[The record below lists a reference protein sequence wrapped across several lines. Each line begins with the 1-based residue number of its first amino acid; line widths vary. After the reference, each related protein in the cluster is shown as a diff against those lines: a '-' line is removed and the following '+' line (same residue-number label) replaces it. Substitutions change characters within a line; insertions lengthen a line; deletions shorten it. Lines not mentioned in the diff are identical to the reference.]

1 MVFPVVGGDGKPTGY
16 EIDNSLRFNRGD
28 NPNLEKTFSGS
39 PTSTT
44 KCTISFWTKLAD
56 PSDTNAKNIFS
67 AIKSGSNEDCIKFM
81 GVNNGILNNLEFVFN
96 NTSAGSMM
104 VSDGTSSFVK
114 FRDPSAWYHIV
125 VAIDSTQGT
134 ASNRV
139 KVYVNGT
146 QRDVEL
152 RIDGG
157 SQTTDVPLT
166 QNYDLGF
173 LTASKHQIGM
183 NVESSNSEPYDGYLS
198 EFYFVD
204 GQQYAPTVFGETDD
218 NGVWI
223 PKDAKNDISFG
234 NYGFYMEFKQTG
246 TSANSSGMGADTS
259 GNDNHFAASGLTTLD
274 VTEDTP
280 TNNFATINPLASIAT
295 LSEGNCKVVTTNGE
309 RMAGASTI
317 GFENGKWYM
326 EYKVTDINSIN
337 MTIGIDNE
345 NGLSFSDFRDN
356 DDFWNASNTYAY
368 ENNGNKRSTGVNSSY
383 GNSYTTGD
391 IIGVAVDMDNR
402 KIYFSKNGTFQ
413 NSGDPT
419 TGSTGTGS
427 AFDLTDGLT
436 YFFQAADNDSSSGV
450 TLEANFGNPSFSISS
465 GNSDANGHGNFEY
478 AVPSGYFALC
488 TKNLAEYG

>member
-1 MVFPVVGGDGKPTGY
+1 MAEY
-16 EIDNSLRFNRGD
+16 N
-28 NPNLEKTFSGS
+28 
-39 PTSTT
+39 
-44 KCTISFWTKLAD
+44 
-56 PSDTNAKNIFS
+56 
-67 AIKSGSNEDCIKFM
+67 
-81 GVNNGILNNLEFVFN
+81 
-96 NTSAGSMM
+96 
-104 VSDGTSSFVK
+104 
-114 FRDPSAWYHIV
+114 
-125 VAIDSTQGT
+125 
-134 ASNRV
+134 
-139 KVYVNGT
+139 
-146 QRDVEL
+146 
-152 RIDGG
+152 
-157 SQTTDVPLT
+157 
-166 QNYDLGF
+166 
-173 LTASKHQIGM
+173 
-183 NVESSNSEPYDGYLS
+183 
-198 EFYFVD
+198 FVD
-204 GQQYAPTVFGETDD
+204 GTTLDPTYFGEFND

-223 PKDAKNDISFG
+223 PKKPNVSSYG
-234 NYGFYMEFKQTG
+234 TNGFYLEFKQTG
-246 TSANSSGMGADTS
+246 TSANSSGIGADTS
-259 GNDNHFAASGLTTLD
+259 GNDNHMSVTNLAATD
-274 VTEDTP
+274 VTTDTP

-465 GNSDANGHGNFEY
+465 GNSDANGYGNFEY
-478 AVPSGYFALC
+478 APPSGYYSLC